1 MWWRPGNEATNAWNV
16 FPSEAPHNSKGNSI
30 NVHIDHMRCQQQPA
44 ASGGVWALPRIS
56 ADKHQSVLARAAC
69 IALW

>member
-1 MWWRPGNEATNAWNV
+1 MRLQMHGMWFSLN
-16 FPSEAPHNSKGNSI
+16 HNRKSNSTCI
-30 NVHIDHMRCQQQPA
+30 NIHLDHMRCQQRPA